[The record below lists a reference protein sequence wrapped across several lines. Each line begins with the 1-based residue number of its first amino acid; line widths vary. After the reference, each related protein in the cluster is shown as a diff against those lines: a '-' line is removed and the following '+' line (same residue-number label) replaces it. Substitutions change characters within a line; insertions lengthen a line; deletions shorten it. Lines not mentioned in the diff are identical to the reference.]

1 MNRFQ
6 SNIDTQN
13 VAKLG
18 KKLCQTPA
26 KTSAKK
32 ASLSSIT
39 ARVVLGASVATCA
52 WLNALEF
59 GQMGN
64 ISAGM
69 GGAGVALK
77 NSQWAIYYNPAL
89 LAVNKKSGFA
99 YSMGVGY
106 KETNLT
112 RAASIDMENLES
124 MPDKIDGLF
133 NGATTISAPTTRTTR
148 AAGNG
153 ARADLGVS
161 GVFGE
166 VLKNMGGGITTDD
179 DLKNYLDK
187 VGKNS
192 GITIDTTKN
201 PDEIMQQI
209 QQDPNGTAALESIKK
224 DLQGAITETEKTN
237 PNANLGFLGAIVDG
251 LTTENIGGLLEAVG
265 KGGSIQLKDLLSG
278 GITLSAGSDAS
289 LNRFIQDVET
299 INAIINNNDLS
310 IVSQNGLVMN
320 FGSKKKRGTVSIAIM
335 PSIFASMNAKIDSTH
350 NKIIIDTGSGDYAE
364 VGIGDGKIVI
374 GASDQAGF
382 DSSSIMSDQAKH
394 ELRAS
399 SVAIAEV
406 PIGYGHLFE
415 TKIGNF
421 AVGLAGKYIFGTG
434 YMLEKQTSFSGI
446 SDVTSSLTP
455 KQSDIFMTHT
465 FGIDMGFLYSPR
477 GLSNFSI
484 GLVAKNLNAPKIKTN
499 TRNVVLNT
507 QVRAGLSYSMWKD
520 RVVVAADLDLL
531 PNDTLSL
538 SRPKSQMVGG
548 GLLLDFKYIDLRVG
562 SMYDFRNNSDEGM
575 ILTAGLNILGF
586 LDIAVQSNL
595 HLSSQYE
602 GISVP
607 SYLNIKVGGGFSW

>member
-6 SNIDTQN
+6 SNIDTKN
-13 VAKLG
+13 TAKSNMQG
-18 KKLCQTPA
+18 FCQA
-26 KTSAKK
+26 GVQASAKK
-32 ASLSSIT
+32 TSISSIA

-99 YSMGVGY
+99 YSFGVGY

-112 RAASIDMENLES
+112 RATSIDMDNLES

-133 NGATTISAPTTRTTR
+133 KNPTTRTTR
-148 AAGNG
+148 AVRAPG
-153 ARADLGVS
+153 ARATDLGVS
-161 GVFGE
+161 GVFGD
-166 VLKNMGGGITTDD
+166 VLGNMGSAGGIKTDD
-179 DLKNYLDK
+179 DLKKYLEE
-187 VGKNS
+187 VGNKS
-192 GITIDTTKN
+192 GIVVDTNKT
-201 PDEIMQQI
+201 PDQIMQDI
-209 QQDPNGTAALESIKK
+209 QNDPKGDAALESIKK
-224 DLQGAITETEKTN
+224 DMQDAIVKTEQN
-237 PNANLGFLGAIVDG
+237 DPNADLGFLGAIVGG
-251 LTTENIGGLLEAVG
+251 LTTENLGGLLEAVG
-265 KGGSIQLKDLLSG
+265 KGGSVELKDLLKS
-278 GITLSAGSDAS
+278 GITLSTGSDAS

-310 IVSQNGLVMN
+310 VVSQNGLVMN
-320 FGSKKKRGTVSIAIM
+320 FGSKKKRGTISFAIM
-335 PSIFASMNAKIDSTH
+335 PSAFASMNARIDSTH

-364 VGIGDGKIVI
+364 VGIGDGRIVI
-374 GASDQAGF
+374 GASDKAGF
-382 DSSSIMSDQAKH
+382 DSGSIMSDQAKH

-434 YMLEKQTSFSGI
+434 YMIEKQTGFSGM
-446 SDVTSSLTP
+446 SDITNSLMP

-465 FGIDMGFLYSPR
+465 FGLDVGFLYSPR
-477 GLSNFSI
+477 GLSSFNI

-507 QVRAGLSYSMWKD
+507 QVRAGLSYSMWKE
-520 RVVVAADLDLL
+520 RVTIAADVDLL

-538 SRPKSQMVGG
+538 SRPKSQMIGG
-548 GLLLDFKYIDLRVG
+548 GVLVDFKYVDFRLG
-562 SMYDFRNNSDEGM
+562 SMYDFRNNGDEGM

-586 LDIAVQSNL
+586 LDVAVQSNL

>member
-6 SNIDTQN
+6 SNIDTKN
-13 VAKLG
+13 TAKSNMQG
-18 KKLCQTPA
+18 FCQA
-26 KTSAKK
+26 GVQASAKK
-32 ASLSSIT
+32 TSISSIA

-99 YSMGVGY
+99 YSFGVGY

-112 RAASIDMENLES
+112 RATSIDMDNLES

-133 NGATTISAPTTRTTR
+133 KNPTTRTTR
-148 AAGNG
+148 AVRAPG
-153 ARADLGVS
+153 ARATDLGVS
-161 GVFGE
+161 GVFGD
-166 VLKNMGGGITTDD
+166 VLGNMGSAGGIKTDD
-179 DLKNYLDK
+179 DLKKYLEE
-187 VGKNS
+187 VGNKS
-192 GITIDTTKN
+192 GIVVDTNKT
-201 PDEIMQQI
+201 PDQIMQDI
-209 QQDPNGTAALESIKK
+209 QNDPKGDAALESIKK
-224 DLQGAITETEKTN
+224 DMQDAIVKTEQN
-237 PNANLGFLGAIVDG
+237 DPNADLGFLGAIVGG
-251 LTTENIGGLLEAVG
+251 LTTENLGGLLEAVG
-265 KGGSIQLKDLLSG
+265 KGGSVELKDLLKS
-278 GITLSAGSDAS
+278 GITLSTGSDAS

-310 IVSQNGLVMN
+310 VVSQNGLVMN
-320 FGSKKKRGTVSIAIM
+320 FGSKKKRGTISFAIM
-335 PSIFASMNAKIDSTH
+335 PSAFASMNARIDSTH

-364 VGIGDGKIVI
+364 VGIGDGRIVI
-374 GASDQAGF
+374 GASDKAGF
-382 DSSSIMSDQAKH
+382 DSGSIMSDQAKH

-434 YMLEKQTSFSGI
+434 YMIEKQTGFSGM
-446 SDVTSSLTP
+446 SDITNSLMP

-465 FGIDMGFLYSPR
+465 FGLDVGFLYSPR
-477 GLSNFSI
+477 GLSSFNI

-507 QVRAGLSYSMWKD
+507 QVRAGLSYSMWKE
-520 RVVVAADLDLL
+520 RVTIAADVDLL

-538 SRPKSQMVGG
+538 SRPKSQMIGG
-548 GLLLDFKYIDLRVG
+548 GVLVDFKYVDFRLG
-562 SMYDFRNNSDEGM
+562 SMYDFRNNGDEGM
-575 ILTAGLNILGF
+575 ILTAGLNILGV
-586 LDIAVQSNL
+586 LDVAVQSNL

>member
-1 MNRFQ
+1 MQGF
-6 SNIDTQN
+6 
-13 VAKLG
+13 
-18 KKLCQTPA
+18 CQA
-26 KTSAKK
+26 GVQASAKK
-32 ASLSSIT
+32 TSISSIA

-99 YSMGVGY
+99 YSFGVGY

-112 RAASIDMENLES
+112 RATSIDMDNLES

-133 NGATTISAPTTRTTR
+133 KNPTTRTTR
-148 AAGNG
+148 AVRAPG
-153 ARADLGVS
+153 ARATDLGVS
-161 GVFGE
+161 GVFGD
-166 VLKNMGGGITTDD
+166 VLGNMGSAGGIKTDD
-179 DLKNYLDK
+179 DLKKYLEE
-187 VGKNS
+187 VGNKS
-192 GITIDTTKN
+192 GIVVDTNKT
-201 PDEIMQQI
+201 PDQIMQDI
-209 QQDPNGTAALESIKK
+209 QNDPKGDAALESIKK
-224 DLQGAITETEKTN
+224 DMQDAIVKTEQN
-237 PNANLGFLGAIVDG
+237 DPNADLGFLGAIVGG
-251 LTTENIGGLLEAVG
+251 LTTENLGGLLEAVG
-265 KGGSIQLKDLLSG
+265 KGGSVELKDLLKS
-278 GITLSAGSDAS
+278 GITLSTGSDAS

-310 IVSQNGLVMN
+310 VVSQNGLVMN
-320 FGSKKKRGTVSIAIM
+320 FGSKKKRGTISFAIM
-335 PSIFASMNAKIDSTH
+335 PSAFASMNARIDSTH

-364 VGIGDGKIVI
+364 VGIGDGRIVI
-374 GASDQAGF
+374 GASDKAGF
-382 DSSSIMSDQAKH
+382 DSGSIMSDQAKH

-434 YMLEKQTSFSGI
+434 YMIEKQTGFSGM
-446 SDVTSSLTP
+446 SDITNSLMP

-465 FGIDMGFLYSPR
+465 FGLDVGFLYSPR
-477 GLSNFSI
+477 GLSSFNI

-507 QVRAGLSYSMWKD
+507 QVRAGLSYSMWKE
-520 RVVVAADLDLL
+520 RVTIAADVDLL

-538 SRPKSQMVGG
+538 SRPKSQMIGG
-548 GLLLDFKYIDLRVG
+548 GVLVDFKYVDFRLG
-562 SMYDFRNNSDEGM
+562 SMYDFRNNGDEGM

-586 LDIAVQSNL
+586 LDVAVQSNL